1 MANRIILSILL
12 LSLVKLNGTLRV
24 RRQEPAALQS
34 QVPDT
39 GQGTSQPSGAAMDA
53 LVAVNPEEE
62 ITSNLAAGDLLPI
75 PIPDS
80 LPFYNGS
87 DMLVDGCPRDE
98 VMVTG
103 VCHEVL
109 TRGPCPVEEIVLLDP
124 GTHQG
129 FCAPRLC
136 PPDRIFV
143 FSDQLCHD
151 PRNSG
156 LCSGGRELF
165 QTAFGTPICQCPDGT
180 YETSAMGGCELLLAP
195 SPDCAPGQV
204 HWFHNFASP
213 QECQVDPCGGLNL
226 QRSVS
231 DLPFLPSNVDGV
243 CHQLGQGGGACQN
256 NTYYSMSLDT
266 LGGVCSRLEEAGYL
280 VLDNQTMTNF
290 ETQYGPFIPKEVI
303 FGISNNLLDG
313 VVMQQQSGGT
323 GIVTLPNESVGMSV
337 NVVDMSTITPSDTTT
352 TTTMREDTAKGFSGM
367 LSMGGSKT
375 ANTRPQES
383 HISSPQ
389 PRPHRIVVDGI
400 PLGKPA
406 LDTERLTQLV
416 RQQQATRRPHNTFSS
431 DDSNI
436 SFISSR
442 EVGEYDFSISREER
456 REGLASTRHQQ
467 QFGRRFPFR
476 NVIPGKLRLKATVR
490 GGEAQHLDT
499 LRLQQTLAAA
509 HRSHSTRDPGFYRSI
524 MTLLAH
530 HLKPTTHHNRVPR
543 YRQQRG
549 RRSNRVKRTVQSYFV
564 PDNVFDNRLLSCR
577 SGAKRDINLKCRSR
591 ILPAHSPFQAFDSSL
606 NNVIDD
612 RLGKSNTRVGSGKGT
627 AAGEPDTN
635 TTETQRR
642 ILQMDAPM
650 FRTRGGGGGGGPN
663 KVVTISTSP
672 LSPKALCPQGA
683 NINMKRGCD
692 VI

>member
-39 GQGTSQPSGAAMDA
+39 GQGTSQQPSGAAMDA
-53 LVAVNPEEE
+53 LVSENPVEEV
-62 ITSNLAAGDLLPI
+62 ISNSAAGDLLPI

-87 DMLVDGCPRDE
+87 DVLVDGCPRDE
-98 VMVTG
+98 VMVSG

-109 TRGPCPVEEIVLLDP
+109 TMGPCPVEEIVLLDP
-124 GTHQG
+124 ETHQG

-256 NTYYSMSLDT
+256 DTYFSMSLDT

-280 VLDNQTMTNF
+280 ILDNQTMTNF
-290 ETQYGPFIPKEVI
+290 ETQYGPFISKEVI
-303 FGISNNLLDG
+303 FGISDNLLDG
-313 VVMQQQSGGT
+313 VVMQQQSGHT

-352 TTTMREDTAKGFSGM
+352 TTTMREDTAKGGFSDRM
-367 LSMGGSKT
+367 SMGGSKT
-375 ANTRPQES
+375 ATTRPQES
-383 HISSPQ
+383 HFSSPQ

-406 LDTERLTQLV
+406 LDAERLTQLI
-416 RQQQATRRPHNTFSS
+416 RRQQATRRPYNTFSS
-431 DDSNI
+431 DDSDI
-436 SFISSR
+436 SFLSSR
-442 EVGEYDFSISREER
+442 EVGENDFSISREER
-456 REGLASTRHQQ
+456 REGLASMRDQ
-467 QFGRRFPFR
+467 QFGRSFPFR
-476 NVIPGKLRLKATVR
+476 NVIPGKLRVKATVR
-490 GGEAQHLDT
+490 GDEAQHLDT
-499 LRLQQTLAAA
+499 LRIQQTLAAA
-509 HRSHSTRDPGFYRSI
+509 HRTHRTRDPGFYR
-524 MTLLAH
+524 
-530 HLKPTTHHNRVPR
+530 RVPR

-549 RRSNRVKRTVQSYFV
+549 KRSNRVKRTVQSYFV

-612 RLGKSNTRVGSGKGT
+612 RLGKSNTRGGGGGGSGGQST
-627 AAGEPDTN
+627 ADTQN

-642 ILQMDAPM
+642 IPQMDTPM
-650 FRTRGGGGGGGPN
+650 FRTRGGGVGVVGSGGHN
-663 KVVTISTSP
+663 KVITISTSP
-672 LSPKALCPQGA
+672 LSPKALCPQGS
-683 NINMKRGCD
+683 NINMRRGCD
-692 VI
+692 IM